1 MLKILAYNPD
11 DRVSARQ
18 ALRHSYFRELRHSEQ
33 AERRSAKAQELAE
46 RADRAEKQQA
56 TGEEKP
62 SASRPPKDGRSVG
75 GQVQLPQILGRSHV
89 GR

>member
-46 RADRAEKQQA
+46 SELLDDEDKSGRKGIKSGKSGGGKSMGKRAA
-56 TGEEKP
+56 
-62 SASRPPKDGRSVG
+62 
-75 GQVQLPQILGRSHV
+75 
-89 GR
+89 